1 MRNIIIA
8 TKRMNLKSYKS
19 GVLKQQY
26 QYKSFSP
33 ASINNVWIWDDPK
46 INTLLSEADRTLGE
60 LNAFS
65 LIVPDVDLFIRMH
78 IVKEAQTSSRIEG
91 TASTMEEA
99 VLPKKEI
106 APEKRDDWVEV
117 HNYIKAMNVA
127 IEELENLP
135 LSNRLLLKAHGILM
149 QGVRGQHKTPGEI
162 RRSQNWIGGTSLS
175 DAVFIPPHHDEV
187 PELLSDLEKFWHNEE
202 IQVPHLIRVAISH
215 YQFETI
221 HPFQD
226 GNGRIGRL
234 LITLYLVSHKLL
246 SKPSLYLSDYFE
258 RNKGAYYDALTRV
271 RASNDLAHWIKMFL
285 VAVIATAN
293 KGKRTFQEILNLQK
307 RLDAKIICMGRKAK
321 NAHRLLTFLYRN
333 PVVNSGIVMTE
344 LKISQVTA
352 NKLIKT
358 FQQNDILEEVTG
370 FGRNRLFH
378 FKGYFELFM
387 G

>member
-1 MRNIIIA
+1 
-8 TKRMNLKSYKS
+8 MNLKNFKS
-19 GVLKQQY
+19 GVFKQQY

-33 ASINNVWIWDDPK
+33 SSINNVWIWDDPSV
-46 INTLLSEADRTLGE
+46 NTLLSKADRLLGE

-65 LIVPDVDLFIRMH
+65 LIVPDVDMFIRMH

-91 TASTMEEA
+91 TASTMEEV

-117 HNYIKAMNVA
+117 NNYVRAINVA
-127 IEELENLP
+127 IDELQTLP

-162 RRSQNWIGGTSLS
+162 RRSQNWIGGTSLT

-187 PELLSDLEKFWHNEE
+187 QELLSDLEKFWHNSE
-202 IQVPHLIRVAISH
+202 IQVPHLIRIAISH

-221 HPFQD
+221 HPFLD

-258 RNKGAYYDALTRV
+258 KNKGAYYDALTRV
-271 RASNDLAHWIKMFL
+271 RTSNDLIHWIKMFL
-285 VAVIATAN
+285 VAVIATAE
-293 KGKRTFQEILNLQK
+293 KGKKTFQQILDLQK
-307 RLDAKIICMGRKAK
+307 QLDAKIVCMGRKAK
-321 NAHRLLTFLYRN
+321 NAHRLLIFLYKT
-333 PVVNSGIVMTE
+333 PVVNSNIVMNE
-344 LKISQVTA
+344 LNISQVTA
-352 NKLIKT
+352 DKLVNT
-358 FQQNDILEEVTG
+358 FQKSEILEEVTG
-370 FGRNRLFH
+370 YKRNRLFR

-387 G
+387 Q